1 MSNLQKR
8 NHFYL
13 AFVPFLMTTLL
24 TCAPPESARADTT
37 ATIWF
42 TNSGPAINPLKV
54 TDDVC
59 GQTRVNQFFA
69 ANDGKKVEGF
79 CVREASQVKT
89 DLSIFRDNDP
99 NPKYQLQDV
108 PTDSSV
114 DVFTGQ
120 VTPH

>member
-1 MSNLQKR
+1 MSNVQKR
-8 NHFYL
+8 TFYS
-13 AFVPFLMTTLL
+13 AFVLVVITLL
-24 TCAPPESARADTT
+24 TCATPHSARADTT

-54 TDDVC
+54 TDNVC
-59 GQTRVNQFFA
+59 GQTRVSQFFA
-69 ANDGKKVEGF
+69 ANDAKKVEGF
-79 CVREASQVKT
+79 CVRDASQVKT
-89 DLSIFRDNDP
+89 DLSIFRDNDA

-108 PTDSSV
+108 PTDSIV